1 MTYVSK
7 TARFTFS
14 NYVGA
19 VEGLIIALEDARTT
33 TKKYQITGLS
43 AGRIIKEGL
52 LLEGDIDE
60 VSEKLALISGATRR
74 DF

>member
-14 NYVGA
+14 TYMGA
-19 VEGLIIALEDARTT
+19 LEGLILVLEDARTT

-60 VSEKLALISGATRR
+60 VSEKLALISGATRH

>member
-14 NYVGA
+14 TYVGA

-33 TKKYQITGLS
+33 TKRYQITGLS
-43 AGRIIKEGL
+43 AGRIIREGL
-52 LLEGDIDE
+52 LVEGDIDE
-60 VSEKLALISGATRR
+60 VSEKLALISGATRH